1 MLENPGA
8 GPFNPLA
15 TALLIEAASVGSACH
30 SATGHVSGVLAAQA
44 LVTAWIRL
52 VNSDEGRQ
60 GYNLDELLRSQ

>member
-30 SATGHVSGVLAAQA
+30 FT
-44 LVTAWIRL
+44 
-52 VNSDEGRQ
+52 
-60 GYNLDELLRSQ
+60 